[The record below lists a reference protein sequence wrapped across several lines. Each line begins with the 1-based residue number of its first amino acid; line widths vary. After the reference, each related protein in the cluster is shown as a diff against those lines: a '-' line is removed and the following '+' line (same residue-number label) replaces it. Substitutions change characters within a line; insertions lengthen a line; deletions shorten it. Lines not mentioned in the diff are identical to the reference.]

1 MLTIQTF
8 QAQLH
13 RLNIPI
19 SQNGFLLAISGGAD
33 SMVLLHLF
41 HEAGISFQ
49 VAHVNYGLRGEDSDA
64 DENLVRNYCLTNNI
78 RFHQYTVSKK
88 DQKPA
93 GSIQLWARDLR
104 YRFFRQIQQ
113 KENLRY
119 LVTAHHLNDQLETFL
134 INLSRGTG
142 IRGLC
147 GITEIT
153 DDIVRPLLHFSKEE
167 IYSFAEDNK
176 IPFREDIS
184 NAKNDYLRNRIRNEV
199 ISKLTDAR
207 PDFLENFDKSISYL
221 YETNNFVD
229 EKIAEIEQVLIQEN
243 PTGFKIDKA
252 GLQKESD
259 FVKFEILRKFGF
271 SNKSEISKVFLAE
284 KGKVFQSASFEL
296 TVDREIL
303 ALRTLHGSTAAENLE
318 FILETDHDQILI
330 PDSVIGTFTKDS
342 NTNWYFDR
350 QKLTLPLK
358 LRRKKSGEV
367 FYPIGMIGKKKI
379 SKFFKD
385 EKLPILAAQEIWL
398 LCDSKDEVLGVLP
411 LRQDRRHVADA
422 ETSHVLTL
430 NF

>member
-13 RLNIPI
+13 RLNIPF

-41 HEAGISFQ
+41 QEAGISFQ
-49 VAHVNYGLRGEDSDA
+49 VAHVNYGLRGEDSEA
-64 DENLVRNYCLTNNI
+64 DEDLVRNYCLAKNI

-113 KENLRY
+113 KENLKY

-147 GITEIT
+147 GIPEKT
-153 DDIVRPLLHFSKEE
+153 DGVLRPLLHYTKKE
-167 IYSFAEDNK
+167 IYSFAEENRLL
-176 IPFREDIS
+176 FREDES
-184 NAKNDYLRNRIRNEV
+184 NTKNDYLRNRIRNEV

-207 PDFLENFDKSISYL
+207 PDFLENFDKTISYL
-221 YETNNFVD
+221 SEANNFVD
-229 EKIAEIEQVLIQEN
+229 AKIAEIERVLIQEN
-243 PTGFKIDKA
+243 FAGFSIDKA
-252 GLQKESD
+252 GLQQESD

-271 SNKSEISKVFLAE
+271 SNKSEISKLFLAE
-284 KGKVFQSASFEL
+284 KGKAFRSPTFEI

-303 ALRTLHGSTAAENLE
+303 TLRPLNRSTTADSEE
-318 FILETDHDQILI
+318 FILETDQDQILI
-330 PDSVIGTFTKDS
+330 PDICKPSFLNYTGVE
-342 NTNWYFDR
+342 WLFDR
-350 QKLTLPLK
+350 EKVTFPLK
-358 LRRKKSGEV
+358 LRRKKSGDV
-367 FYPIGMIGKKKI
+367 FYPISMIGKKKI
-379 SKFFKD
+379 TKFFKD

-398 LCDSKDEVLGVLP
+398 LCDSRDEVLGVLP
-411 LRQDRRHVADA
+411 LRQDRRYAADA
-422 ETSHVLTL
+422 ETNHILIL
-430 NF
+430 KF